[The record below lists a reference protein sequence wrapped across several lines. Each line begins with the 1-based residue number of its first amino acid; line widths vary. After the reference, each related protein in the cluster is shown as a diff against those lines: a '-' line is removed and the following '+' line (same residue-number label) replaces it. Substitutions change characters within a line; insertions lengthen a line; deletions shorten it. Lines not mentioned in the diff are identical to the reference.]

1 MNIWCDLRDPEDN
14 ASETPKTMQ
23 HNTTQPMYELL
34 QEHYV
39 YTNVEVFTSSCA
51 GPKNKGTKC
60 CIIRFKTIHV
70 MNRRGYID
78 MSITASD
85 VWCSDSISLKNLTA
99 SSMHN

>member
-1 MNIWCDLRDPEDN
+1 MT
-14 ASETPKTMQ
+14 SEIPKTMLQRLPKTMQ

-60 CIIRFKTIHV
+60 CIIRLKTIYV

-78 MSITASD
+78 MSHTASD

-99 SSMHN
+99 FSMHN